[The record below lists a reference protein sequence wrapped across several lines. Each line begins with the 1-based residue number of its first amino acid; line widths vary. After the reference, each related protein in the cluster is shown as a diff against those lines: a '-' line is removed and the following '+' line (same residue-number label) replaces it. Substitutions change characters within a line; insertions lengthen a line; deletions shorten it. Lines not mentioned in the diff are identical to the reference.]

1 MSAPS
6 LSATPPSKVPKPRN
20 AAERKQRVRQ
30 ILDGLDK
37 LYPDVTCA
45 LNHRSPWELLVATI
59 LSAQC
64 TDKRVNE
71 VTPGLF
77 AKYPTIRDFANVSQE
92 ELANDIRST
101 GFFNN
106 KSKSVIGAAKKIL
119 SDFNGEVPRNIDDLL
134 TVPGAA
140 RKTSNVVLGTAFGIP
155 SGVVVDTHVHRVSRR
170 LDLTKQNEPVKIE
183 QDLMK
188 IIPQERWILF
198 SHQVIHHGRG
208 LCVARKP
215 KCAECLLDPIC
226 YAKDK
231 TL

>member
-1 MSAPS
+1 
-6 LSATPPSKVPKPRN
+6 
-20 AAERKQRVRQ
+20 VRQ